1 MAEQYEFSFLKDA
14 MISERELLLQVAAGD
29 GAAFRHLFDQYR
41 QTVFGFAYAHLRTE
55 ALADEIT
62 QEVFIK
68 IWMAGDKL
76 AEIQAFE
83 PWLRTVT
90 RNLTYSYFR
99 KVKHQ
104 RELLDDYA
112 SALPEEGQDTTSQ
125 VVDYGEVRRLL
136 HQALS
141 ALTDQQRTI
150 FRMSREENMQYK
162 DIAAA
167 LGITEYTVNYHLKKV
182 LAHLRETL
190 GNNLYMLLL
199 GVWAIFF

>member
-1 MAEQYEFSFLKDA
+1 MRDGI
-14 MISERELLLQVAAGD
+14 ISEQDLLRRVASGD
-29 GAAFRHLFDQYR
+29 EAAFRHLFDQYR
-41 QTVFGFAYAHLRTE
+41 QTVFGFAFAHLRTE

-68 IWMAGDKL
+68 IWTSGEKL
-76 AEIQAFE
+76 AEVQSFE

-99 KVKHQ
+99 KVKQQ
-104 RELLDDYA
+104 RELIDGYA
-112 SALPEEGQDTTSQ
+112 SGLPGEEGLDTTSQ
-125 VVDYGEVRRLL
+125 DMDYGEVRRLL
-136 HQALS
+136 HDALGS
-141 ALTDQQRTI
+141 LTEQQRTI

-167 LGITEYTVNYHLKKV
+167 LGITEYTVNYHLKKI
-182 LAHLRETL
+182 LAHLRAVL

-199 GVWAIFF
+199 STYFLFL

>member
-1 MAEQYEFSFLKDA
+1 MKDA
-14 MISERELLLQVAAGD
+14 LTSERELLRRIAAGD
-29 GAAFRHLFDQYR
+29 GVAFRHLFDQYR
-41 QTVFGFAYAHLRTE
+41 QLVFGFAYTHLRTE

-68 IWMAGDKL
+68 IWIAGDKL
-76 AEIQAFE
+76 TDIQSFE

-99 KVKHQ
+99 KVKQQ
-104 RELLDDYA
+104 RDLLDGYA
-112 SALPEEGQDTTSQ
+112 SALPEEGLDTTSQ
-125 VVDYGEVRRLL
+125 DLDYGEVRRLL
-136 HQALS
+136 HNALAS
-141 ALTDQQRTI
+141 LTDQQRTI

-182 LAHLRETL
+182 LAHLRDVL
-190 GNNLYMLLL
+190 GNNLYALLL
-199 GVWAIFF
+199 GVWVIFS